1 MEALESAAQQFES
14 LKDSDGLPSGIPF
27 ERTPKE
33 IWGFLDSRFPGLWP
47 QWFQDLTATY
57 RLGGGWFY
65 LCLDP
70 YDSERR
76 SPCMWR
82 RPSELLVEAFQYFEP
97 IETLASLG
105 LVPFADGEDANV
117 WVFRSAD
124 GYDPEVFFTSLYGW
138 SQDCIPT
145 IGDGLEPANMKMSE
159 FLLFGAGQ
167 NE

>member
-1 MEALESAAQQFES
+1 
-14 LKDSDGLPSGIPF
+14 
-27 ERTPKE
+27 
-33 IWGFLDSRFPGLWP
+33 
-47 QWFQDLTATY
+47 
-57 RLGGGWFY
+57 
-65 LCLDP
+65 
-70 YDSERR
+70 
-76 SPCMWR
+76 MWR